1 MMFKTGSRDELE
13 NHKAWEPIVGRLN
26 RPGPRYTGLFRFDY
40 FGQGQWRLCVKKKW
54 MPHHKPRWFAEIF
67 GDVNTLS
74 DFFRS
79 QRKFSISWRS
89 FWWPLT
95 NHLGI
100 RLSGSYDNRLKSLR
114 HSLISLGSAKFPV
127 ETTKSGSNIF
137 ENVRAYAELGDN
149 GGVDV
154 WTRRTRL
161 FSSQNIIISYG
172 VDLTSLV
179 EVESALHVA
188 GIEECENR
196 NQLLQLLS
204 LSDF

>member
-1 MMFKTGSRDELE
+1 M
-13 NHKAWEPIVGRLN
+13 
-26 RPGPRYTGLFRFDY
+26 
-40 FGQGQWRLCVKKKW
+40 
-54 MPHHKPRWFAEIF
+54 
-67 GDVNTLS
+67 
-74 DFFRS
+74 
-79 QRKFSISWRS
+79 
-89 FWWPLT
+89 
-95 NHLGI
+95 
-100 RLSGSYDNRLKSLR
+100 R

-172 VDLTSLV
+172 VDLTSLA